1 MLIQLAERLRTV
13 FRETDSLVRW
23 GGEEV
28 LVLARETDRREA
40 AELAARVCAAVRD
53 QPFEIGPG
61 ETVHVTVSIGFC
73 AFPLD
78 PRHPRLWDWR
88 ACLALADS
96 ALYATKDQGTRRLC
110 GRRPCQRPVA
120 ARGAGWAAGVARRE
134 APRCRAQQRR
144 GRRRHKLNKVFSA
157 SGSSARQAASLW
169 PASSAMCRLSRSA
182 GSWRASCRC
191 MRRASSAMS
200 PPSRPPQ

>member
-1 MLIQLAERLRTV
+1 RYLELRLDDDLRLCLRRFETPDDDNPGPDADLLLMLLDLDHFKRINDVHGHAAGDAVLVQLAERLRAV

-28 LVLARETDRREA
+28 LALARETDRRDA

-53 QPFEIGPG
+53 KPFEIGPG

-96 ALYATKDQGTRRLC
+96 ALYAAKAQGRD
-110 GRRPCQRPVA
+110 GYV
-120 ARGAGWAAGVARRE
+120 GAVRANGLSPRE
-134 APRCRAQQRR
+134 APDGLPAWRAEKRLQ
-144 GRRRHKLNKVFSA
+144 SA
-157 SGSSARQAASLW
+157 SSDAAVN
-169 PASSAMCRLSRSA
+169 PA
-182 GSWRASCRC
+182 
-191 MRRASSAMS
+191 
-200 PPSRPPQ
+200 